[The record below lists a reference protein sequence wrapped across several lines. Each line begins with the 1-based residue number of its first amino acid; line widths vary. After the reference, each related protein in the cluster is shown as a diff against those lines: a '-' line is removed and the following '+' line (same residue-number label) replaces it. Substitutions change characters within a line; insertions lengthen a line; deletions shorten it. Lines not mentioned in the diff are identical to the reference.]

1 MQKFHKQKNMLDKK
15 TYEYIACF
23 PSFCSVFP
31 SYFQFLV
38 FKLSSSFMKSY
49 EMDLTAGNLA
59 PKLLRFSIPLV
70 LTNIMQVLFNMTDL
84 AVVGRF
90 SGPDALGAVGS
101 VPNFLFIFTGLVIGL
116 GSGVNS
122 ICAFFDYEI
131 SALSRK
137 TCFLVMK

>member
-1 MQKFHKQKNMLDKK
+1 MKN
-15 TYEYIACF
+15 
-23 PSFCSVFP
+23 
-31 SYFQFLV
+31 
-38 FKLSSSFMKSY
+38 Y

-90 SGPDALGAVGS
+90 SGPEALGAVGS

-122 ICAFFDYEI
+122 ICAFFVGAKSKKD
-131 SALSRK
+131 LSE
-137 TCFLVMK
+137 TIHTAFVICFVFGVILMAAGIVLWEMLRPREE